1 MFAGPNGSGKTTLYR
16 ALAREYSRYGV
27 FRGGPF
33 VNADDIEAELTKGSL
48 DLSHFGIHIDA
59 YEFNSWL
66 SRNAWGPAAKSLAE
80 ALELIG
86 PKVYAKRR
94 IEAPYAAAILT
105 AWLRE
110 RLLEKGV
117 SFSFETVM
125 SHPSKVDFLAKARK
139 LDYRTYL
146 YFVATEAVD
155 INVGRVQV
163 RVQLGEHAVP
173 ESKIRERYARSI
185 ALLPDAIRNADRSYL
200 FDNSGQR
207 HVLVAE
213 LNGVELVSS
222 PVRRDAMPSWAD
234 RALRELGC

>member
-1 MFAGPNGSGKTTLYR
+1 MFAGPNGSGKTTLFR

-33 VNADDIEAELTKGSL
+33 VNADDVEAELTKGRL
-48 DLSHFGIHIDA
+48 DLSHFGIRIDG
-59 YEFNSWL
+59 YELNSWL
-66 SRNAWGPAAKSLAE
+66 SRNAWGPAANTLTQ

-86 PKVYAKRR
+86 PKVYAKQR
-94 IEAPYAAAILT
+94 IEAPYAAAMLT
-105 AWLRE
+105 TWLRE
-110 RLLEKGV
+110 RLLEEGI

-125 SHPSKVDFLAKARK
+125 SHPSKVGFLAKARK
-139 LDYRTYL
+139 LGYRTYL
-146 YFVATEAVD
+146 YFVATAAVD

-163 RVQLGEHAVP
+163 RKQLGEHAVP
-173 ESKIRERYARSI
+173 ESKIRERYTRSI

-213 LNGVELVSS
+213 LNGVDLVSS
-222 PVRRDAMPSWAD
+222 PAKRDGIPSWAD
-234 RALRELGC
+234 RALQELGC